1 MPEFKPWRLLHT
13 SDWHL
18 GRPLYGRRRY
28 REYAAFLD
36 WLAETITR
44 EEVDVLAVAGDI
56 FDSSSPATRAQAL
69 YYRFLARLAGSDRRV
84 RVLIIAGNHD
94 SPALLEAPGD
104 LLAALDIHVAGT
116 ISRDDR
122 LVTLRDEAGTPR
134 LLAALAPY
142 PRERDLR
149 ESEPGESLEDKERK
163 LLEAL
168 AGHYRRLGDLAGEAD
183 RGIPKAALGHLF
195 AAGGLTTP
203 GDGVRPIYVG
213 GLGQVPAGIFPPV
226 FDYVAL
232 GHLHQPQVVAGQNRL
247 RYSGSPL
254 RLSFDEPE
262 KPKSVTLVDF
272 TPEGPAVR
280 TLDVPVF
287 QVLRRLKGDRTTLA
301 ADLAALGAESPGAWV
316 EAAYTGDEIVG
327 DLRENLSR
335 LAGEAGL
342 ELLRLM
348 DVRRRTDWLSAR
360 SPAEDLAALE
370 PDEIFSRRLEAAGI
384 PEADRDGLWA
394 AYGEIRADL
403 AETPPY

>member
-28 REYAAFLD
+28 GEYAAFLD
-36 WLAETITR
+36 WLAETIAR

-56 FDSSSPATRAQAL
+56 FDSSSPATRAQTL
-69 YYRFLARLAGSDRRV
+69 YYRFLARLAGSGRRV

-122 LVTLRDEAGTPR
+122 LVTLRDETGTPR

-168 AGHYRRLGDLAGEAD
+168 AGHYRRLGDLAGETD
-183 RGIPKAALGHLF
+183 RVTPKAALGHLF
-195 AAGGLTTP
+195 AAGGLTVT

-213 GLGQVPAGIFPPV
+213 GLGQAPAEIFPPI

-232 GHLHQPQVVAGQNRL
+232 GHLHQPQMVGGQNRL

-262 KPKSVTLVDF
+262 RPKSVTLVDF

-287 QVLRRLKGDRTTLA
+287 QVLRRLKGDRPTLA
-301 ADLAALGAESPGAWV
+301 AGLAALGKEHPGAWV
-316 EAAYTGDEIVG
+316 EAAYTGGEVIG
-327 DLRENLSR
+327 DLRESLSR

-370 PDEIFSRRLEAAGI
+370 PDEIFRRRLEAAGI

>member
-1 MPEFKPWRLLHT
+1 MSDLKPWRLLHT

-28 REYAAFLD
+28 GEYAAFLD
-36 WLAETITR
+36 WLAETTAR

-56 FDSSSPATRAQAL
+56 FDSAAPAPRAQAL
-69 YYRFLARLAGSDRRV
+69 YYRFLARLAGGGRRV
-84 RVLIIAGNHD
+84 HVLIIAGNHD

-116 ISRDDR
+116 ISRDGR

-168 AGHYRRLGDLAGEAD
+168 AGHYRRLGDLAGAAARET
-183 RGIPKAALGHLF
+183 PKAALGHLF
-195 AAGGLTTP
+195 AAGGRTLD
-203 GDGVRPIYVG
+203 GDGVRPLYVG
-213 GLGQVPAGIFPPV
+213 GLGQAPAEIFPPV

-232 GHLHQPQVVAGQNRL
+232 GHLHQAQVVAGQNRL

-262 KPKSVTLVDF
+262 QSKSVTLVDF
-272 TPEGPAVR
+272 TPDGPAVR
-280 TLDVPVF
+280 TLAVPVF
-287 QVLRRLKGDRTTLA
+287 QVLRRLEGDWPALA
-301 ADLAALGAESPGAWV
+301 AGLAALGAESPGAWV
-316 EAAYTGDEIVG
+316 EAAYTGAEVIG
-327 DLRENLSR
+327 DLRESLAR

-342 ELLRLM
+342 ELLRLL
-348 DVRRRTDWLSAR
+348 DVHRRTDWLSAR
-360 SPAEDLAALE
+360 SPAEDLAALD
-370 PDEIFSRRLEAAGI
+370 PDEVFRRRLEAAEV
-384 PEADRDGLWA
+384 PEADRPGLWA
-394 AYGEIRADL
+394 AYGEIMADL
-403 AETPPY
+403 AEAE

>member
-1 MPEFKPWRLLHT
+1 MSDRKPWRLLHT

-18 GRPLYGRRRY
+18 GRRLYGRRRY
-28 REYAAFLD
+28 GEYAAFLD
-36 WLAETITR
+36 WLAETVAR
-44 EEVDVLAVAGDI
+44 EEVDVLAVAGDV
-56 FDSSSPATRAQAL
+56 FDSAAPAPRAQAL
-69 YYRFLARLAGSDRRV
+69 YYRFLARLAGGGRRV

-104 LLAALDIHVAGT
+104 ILAALDIHVAGT
-116 ISRDDR
+116 IGPDGR

-168 AGHYRRLGDLAGEAD
+168 AGHYRRLGTLAEAT
-183 RGIPKAALGHLF
+183 GPGTPKAVLGHLF
-195 AAGGLTTP
+195 AAGGRTVA
-203 GDGVRPIYVG
+203 GDGVRPVYVG
-213 GLGQVPAGIFPPV
+213 GLGQAPAWIFPPV

-232 GHLHQPQVVAGQNRL
+232 GHLHQSQAVAGQNRL
-247 RYSGSPL
+247 RYSGAPL

-262 KPKSVTLVDF
+262 GPKSVTLVDF

-287 QVLRRLKGDRTTLA
+287 QVLRRLEGDRPALA
-301 ADLAALGAESPGAWV
+301 AGLAALGAEAPGAWV
-316 EAAYTGDEIVG
+316 EAAYTGAEVLG
-327 DLRENLSR
+327 DLRESLAR

-342 ELLRLM
+342 ELLRLL
-348 DVRRRTDWLSAR
+348 DVRRRTDWLEAR

-370 PDEIFSRRLEAAGI
+370 PDEVFRRRLEAAGV
-384 PEADRDGLWA
+384 PEADRAGLWA
-394 AYGEIRADL
+394 AYGEIMADL
-403 AETPPY
+403 AEAPE

>member
-1 MPEFKPWRLLHT
+1 MSEFKPWRLLHT

-28 REYAAFLD
+28 GEYAAFLD
-36 WLAETITR
+36 WLYETIAR

-56 FDSSSPATRAQAL
+56 FDSSSPAPGAQAL
-69 YYRFLARLAGSDRRV
+69 YYRFLARLAGGGRRV

-94 SPALLEAPGD
+94 SPALLEAPGE

-116 ISRDDR
+116 VNREAG

-134 LLAALAPY
+134 LLAALVPY

-149 ESEPGESLEDKERK
+149 ESEPGENLADKEHK
-163 LLEAL
+163 LLKAL
-168 AGHYRRLGDLAGEAD
+168 AGHYRRLGELAGEK
-183 RGIPKAALGHLF
+183 GTPKAALGHLF
-195 AAGGLTTP
+195 AAGGHTSP

-213 GLGQVPAGIFPPV
+213 GLGQVPADIFPPI

-232 GHLHQPQVVAGQNRL
+232 GHLHQPQMVGGQRRL

-254 RLSFDEPE
+254 HLSFDEPE
-262 KPKSVTLVDF
+262 RPKSVTLVDF

-280 TLDVPVF
+280 TLDVPLF
-287 QVLRRLKGDRTTLA
+287 QVLRRLKGDRQTLA
-301 ADLAALGAESPGAWV
+301 EGLAALGEETPGAWV
-316 EAAYTGDEIVG
+316 EAAYTGAEVIG

-342 ELLRLM
+342 ELLRLL

-360 SPAEDLAALE
+360 SPAEDLADLE
-370 PDEIFSRRLEAAGI
+370 PDEIFRRRLEAAGI
-384 PEADRDGLWA
+384 PEADRGGLWA

-403 AETPPY
+403 MENPL